1 MKTNTPYGSTYIWN
15 LGWEGEEV
23 KFTETESRKAV
34 TRGWDGDGGQ
44 EKRVRV
50 GGVGQKVYTFSY
62 KVSKF

>member
-1 MKTNTPYGSTYIWN
+1 MKTNTPYSSTYIWN

-44 EKRVRV
+44 EKR
-50 GGVGQKVYTFSY
+50 GGWGGWVKRY
-62 KVSKF
+62 KLSVIR